1 MRGVI
6 LSEID
11 MEEFIMR
18 TSVIRR
24 VVLLIGIVLLLDSSV
39 VWAPDPGD
47 QPATCSISVTVNTIM
62 EWAGNFS
69 DIGLTAISD
78 QADAPEGSQAQ
89 TLYTNCNLEI
99 GADITTAARLSS
111 ATDSLVTKYKL
122 SYDGDGSTLTGGA
135 GVNTWTDY
143 NEFLSTASAVTHVN
157 TDGAVNITLYVQASN
172 PNGEVADAGSYTAV
186 QTLTASWTSD

>member
-1 MRGVI
+1 
-6 LSEID
+6 

-18 TSVIRR
+18 TSVRR
-24 VVLLIGIVLLLDSSV
+24 VVLLIGIVLLLDSSL

-99 GADITTAARLSS
+99 SADITTAARLSS

-122 SYDGDGSTLTGGA
+122 SYDGDGSTLTGGP

-143 NEFLSTASAVTHVN
+143 TTFLSAASAVTHVN

>member
-1 MRGVI
+1 
-6 LSEID
+6 

-18 TSVIRR
+18 TSVRR
-24 VVLLIGIVLLLDSSV
+24 VVLLIGLVLLLDANL

-47 QPATCSISVTVNTIM
+47 QPATCSISVTVNTVM

-69 DIGLTAISD
+69 DIGLTAISS

-89 TLYTNCNLEI
+89 TLYTNCNLDI
-99 GADITTAARLSS
+99 GADNTTAARLSS

-122 SYDGDGSTLTGGA
+122 SYDGDGVTATGGTSE
-135 GVNTWTDY
+135 NTWRDY
-143 NEFLSTASAVTHVN
+143 SIFLVSSPAEAVTHVN

-172 PNGEVADAGSYTAV
+172 PNGEVADAGSYIAV